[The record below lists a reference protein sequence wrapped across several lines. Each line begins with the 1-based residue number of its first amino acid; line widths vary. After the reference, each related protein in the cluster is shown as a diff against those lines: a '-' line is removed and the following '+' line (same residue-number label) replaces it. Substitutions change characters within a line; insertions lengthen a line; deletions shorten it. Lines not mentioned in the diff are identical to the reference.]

1 MDSRKERVGMDVIV
15 TDEAPQ
21 ALGPYS
27 QARIH
32 GETVY
37 VAGQGPLNPESGE
50 IESEGIRE
58 QTRQTLEN
66 CAAILEAA
74 GADLNDVVNTTVF
87 LTDLED
93 YDGFNEAYENAFEEP
108 YPSRSTVE
116 VSDLVRN
123 RMRVEI
129 EVIAGLP

>member
-1 MDSRKERVGMDVIV
+1 MDVIA
-15 TDEAPQ
+15 TEEAPQ

-32 GETVY
+32 AETVY
-37 VAGQGPLNPESGE
+37 VAGQGPLNPDTRE
-50 IESEGIRE
+50 IDSDDIGE

-74 GADLNDVVNTTVF
+74 GVTLDDVVNTTVF
-87 LTDLED
+87 LTDLDD
-93 YDGFNEAYENAFEEP
+93 YDGFNEAYEEAFDEP

-116 VSDLVRN
+116 VSDLVRDG
-123 RMRVEI
+123 MRVEI
-129 EVIAGLP
+129 EVIAALS